1 MKKSILLIYLGFCGF
16 IFSQTNSEINFNN
29 GVNSY
34 NEGNYNEAINEFKT
48 IIDNGEHSVAVYF
61 NLGNTYYKL
70 NDIANSIYYYEKAL
84 KLKQND
90 TDVLNNL
97 AYSKNMLI
105 DKVGVLPKNQVS
117 EFFKSISNYLDTQQW
132 FILGIIFEY
141 LFLAAFLIYFFN
153 SKSFLK
159 KKYFTI
165 SVIFFSVAIV
175 FIFIGINRFENEKN
189 IISAIIFD
197 NEINFRTEPN
207 FRSEVLFNLHKGTK
221 VVLKEELNEWG
232 LVEINDGNKGWI
244 ELESIKKIN

>member
-1 MKKSILLIYLGFCGF
+1 MKKSILFIYLGFCGF

-34 NEGNYNEAINEFKT
+34 NDGNYNEAINEFKT

-165 SVIFFSVAIV
+165 SVILFSVVIV

>member
-1 MKKSILLIYLGFCGF
+1 
-16 IFSQTNSEINFNN
+16 
-29 GVNSY
+29 
-34 NEGNYNEAINEFKT
+34 
-48 IIDNGEHSVAVYF
+48 
-61 NLGNTYYKL
+61 
-70 NDIANSIYYYEKAL
+70 
-84 KLKQND
+84 
-90 TDVLNNL
+90 
-97 AYSKNMLI
+97 MLI

>member
-1 MKKSILLIYLGFCGF
+1 MKKSILFIYLGFCGF

-141 LFLAAFLIYFFN
+141 LFF
-153 SKSFLK
+153 K
-159 KKYFTI
+159 
-165 SVIFFSVAIV
+165 
-175 FIFIGINRFENEKN
+175 
-189 IISAIIFD
+189 
-197 NEINFRTEPN
+197 
-207 FRSEVLFNLHKGTK
+207 
-221 VVLKEELNEWG
+221 
-232 LVEINDGNKGWI
+232 WI
-244 ELESIKKIN
+244 ENGKKSIQKFCIKINMEH